1 MSYYIQDL
9 DTALVE
15 ALHLSIGSWV
25 VGTAARRTHHQRTP
39 RHLQHLLN
47 NIVGTES
54 KESVSTHMV
63 GTPQVLGPYD
73 M

>member
-9 DTALVE
+9 DTALTE
-15 ALHLSIGSWV
+15 TQHHTTGSWV
-25 VGTAARRTHHQRTP
+25 VGTPARRTRHQRTP

-47 NIVGTES
+47 NIVDMES
-54 KESVSTHMV
+54 KANVSTLMV
-63 GTPQVLGPYD
+63 GTPQVLETHD